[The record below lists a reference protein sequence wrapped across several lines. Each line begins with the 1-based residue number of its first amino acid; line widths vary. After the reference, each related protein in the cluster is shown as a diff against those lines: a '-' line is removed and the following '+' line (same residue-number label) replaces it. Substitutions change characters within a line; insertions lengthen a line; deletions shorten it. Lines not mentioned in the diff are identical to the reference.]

1 MFPFSGDPFS
11 LRHGHSGD
19 MRRVTFITRSETQAG
34 AGQGMGMRRQ
44 MPEIEAVFSMMRS
57 KR

>member
-19 MRRVTFITRSETQAG
+19 MRRVTFITRSETHRG
-34 AGQGMGMRRQ
+34 EGQG
-44 MPEIEAVFSMMRS
+44 IEREGKCQKLRPCFP
-57 KR
+57 